1 MSRYIDA
8 DEYKNV
14 LEKLRHRGIF
24 PKSSDVKILRNYLDE
39 FPTVDVRENVKGE
52 WIIENASTEHCSV
65 CGYRYYTSALFAVG
79 GNDEPN
85 CCPNCG
91 ARMKKKEYVHE
102 SYR

>member
-8 DEYKNV
+8 DLLQEELSRTFLGRNGRMV
-14 LEKLRHRGIF
+14 LVYMIDRQ
-24 PKSSDVKILRNYLDE
+24 
-39 FPTVDVRENVKGE
+39 PTADVRESVEGK
-52 WIIENASTEHCSV
+52 WIIENASTEHCCV

-85 CCPNCG
+85 YCPNCG
-91 ARMKKKEYVHE
+91 ARMKEKEYVHE